1 MHENETLPAVDR
13 RAVFGQLDGA
23 HVEIGRLER
32 DRLKAILEC
41 DRHDLWRGQG
51 CRDLPEFLAG
61 RYGISKWKARRW
73 IGAAYALEHLPR
85 VSHALSSGTLPLDKV
100 IELTRFA
107 TPATEQKLVRW
118 ATGVT
123 PGGIRRRADAE
134 ARKSLERVREAEAER
149 HLSWWWHADGRGL
162 EIEGRLPAVEGR
174 VFISA
179 IE

>member
-61 RYGISKWKARRW
+61 RFGISKWKARRW
-73 IGAAYALEHLPR
+73 IGAAYALEHLPQLP
-85 VSHALSSGTLPLDKV
+85 SHWRTVPCRSKRSS
-100 IELTRFA
+100 
-107 TPATEQKLVRW
+107 
-118 ATGVT
+118 
-123 PGGIRRRADAE
+123 
-134 ARKSLERVREAEAER
+134 S
-149 HLSWWWHADGRGL
+149 
-162 EIEGRLPAVEGR
+162 
-174 VFISA
+174 
-179 IE
+179 